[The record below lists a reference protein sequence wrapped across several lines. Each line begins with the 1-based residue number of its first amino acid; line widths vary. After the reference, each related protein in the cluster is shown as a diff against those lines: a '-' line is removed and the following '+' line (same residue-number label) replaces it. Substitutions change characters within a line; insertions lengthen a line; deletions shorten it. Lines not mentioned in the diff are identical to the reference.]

1 MKLGRIQLLFL
12 ILVAG
17 ALATQTAWTRPSGHS
32 AAETKD
38 RASLLL
44 SQPLPRLD
52 GTHLVTTLV
61 EVRYGPGE
69 SSPVH
74 SHPCPV
80 IVYVVA
86 GSVKSQVQGGQEAI
100 YKPGQSFYEG
110 PGSIHTVSGNAS
122 HTESAKFV
130 ALFLC
135 DHPTP
140 LSQDVPTPMNEKGK

>member
-52 GTHLVTTLV
+52 GNHLVTTLV

-80 IVYVVA
+80 VVYVVA
-86 GSVKSQVQGGQEAI
+86 GTVRSQNQGEPEAI
-100 YKPGQSFYEG
+100 YRAGQSFYEA
-110 PGSIHTVSGNAS
+110 PGGIHAVSGNAS
-122 HTESAKFV
+122 NSDPAKFI

-140 LSQDVPTPMNEKGK
+140 LSVDVPQSMNHKEK

>member
-1 MKLGRIQLLFL
+1 MKFPQIWTAALMSGF
-12 ILVAG
+12 
-17 ALATQTAWTRPSGHS
+17 ALASHATWIKPPNPSP
-32 AAETKD
+32 AKREE
-38 RASLLL
+38 RASVLL
-44 SQPLPRLD
+44 SQPLPNLD